1 MSFNTPRNRP
11 KSTKNDRPPRDA
23 SPGSGAGTGSGS
35 GPGSGSGSGPDTP
48 LAPWR
53 IKAFAAGAAVLLAI
67 AVGYGFYAAHRHSA
81 ADAATPAPE
90 ATFSLTGAPK
100 IVYLST
106 SFGSAYEHVSEVRSA
121 NISAEISANGSVGIP
136 TAPTASTAPT
146 GAPTVTTTGCERSY
160 AAADTLLCLR
170 TEGSIVATQYAE
182 VYHDTAGVPKL
193 VDKVELPGIPSRA
206 RLSADGEMAAWTVFV
221 SGDSYNGPNFST
233 RTGIL
238 DLRTRALVPN
248 LEAFTAYV
256 DGAPYHAVDVNYWGV
271 TFTSDDDHFY
281 ATMGS
286 AGQTW
291 LMYGDLAAQT
301 LHSVTT
307 NVECPS
313 LSPDG
318 TRIVFKKRVSA
329 DAAAP
334 WRLYVIDLAT
344 LQETP
349 LAETRS
355 IDDQAAWLGN
365 DTVMYD
371 VPQTSGTGY
380 DIWAVPAD
388 GTGKPK
394 LIVHDGFSPAAIDQ
408 G

>member
-1 MSFNTPRNRP
+1 MSFNVPRTRP
-11 KSTKNDRPPRDA
+11 KKRP
-23 SPGSGAGTGSGS
+23 G
-35 GPGSGSGSGPDTP
+35 GSGSGSGANSGSP

-53 IKAFAAGAAVLLAI
+53 IKVFAAGTAVLLAV

-81 ADAATPAPE
+81 ADAATPAPK
-90 ATFSLTGAPK
+90 ATFSLTGSPK

-106 SFGSAYEHVSEVRSA
+106 SFGADYEHVSEVSSA
-121 NISAEISANGSVGIP
+121 GISSG
-136 TAPTASTAPT
+136 ASTGPA
-146 GAPTVTTTGCERSY
+146 GSPTVTTTGCERSY

-170 TEGSIVATQYAE
+170 AEGSLVATQYAE

-193 VDKVELPGIPSRA
+193 VKKVELPGIPSRA
-206 RLSADGEMAAWTVFV
+206 RVSADGEMAAWTVFV

-238 DLRTRALVPN
+238 DLRTGTVIDN
-248 LEAFTAYV
+248 LESFTAYV
-256 DGAPYHAVDVNYWGV
+256 DGAAYHAVDINYWGV
-271 TFTSDDDHFY
+271 TFSSDDDHFY

-291 LMYGDLAAQT
+291 LMYGDLSTHT
-301 LHSVTT
+301 LRSITT

-318 TRIVFKKRVSA
+318 THIAFKKRVSTNA
-329 DAAAP
+329 SAP

-344 LQETP
+344 LQETQ

-365 DTVMYD
+365 NTVMYD
-371 VPQTSGTGY
+371 VPQTKGTGY
-380 DIWAVPAD
+380 DIWSVPAD
-388 GTGKPK
+388 GTGKPT
-394 LIVHDGFSPAAIDQ
+394 LIIHNGFSPAAIDQ